1 MTRMRVMVNLFR
13 HKIFTGRRTVQD
25 VLTPEKLTHWASK
38 MGNLTMK
45 PQNMFGVVLWSDAAA
60 RKAVIWCE
68 DQGELAFYTPGEG
81 SIHDAPV
88 LDAGD
93 LISFEMIVQQNVRKV
108 SNPQVLMASHSPDL
122 PQKLRDGTSD
132 TTRDPVPLKK
142 RSPEKSEKVVSLS
155 ERFGVAA
162 CEKVACSG

>member
-1 MTRMRVMVNLFR
+1 
-13 HKIFTGRRTVQD
+13 
-25 VLTPEKLTHWASK
+25 
-38 MGNLTMK
+38 MK

-93 LISFEMIVQQNVRKV
+93 LISFDMIVQQNVRKV
-108 SNPQVLMASHSPDL
+108 SNPQILMASHSPDL
-122 PQKLRDGTSD
+122 PQKLRDGMPETAK
-132 TTRDPVPLKK
+132 DPVPLKI
-142 RSPEKSEKVVSLS
+142 RSPEKSEKVVSFS
-155 ERFGVAA
+155 DYFGVSAP
-162 CEKVACSG
+162 EKVACSG

>member
-1 MTRMRVMVNLFR
+1 
-13 HKIFTGRRTVQD
+13 
-25 VLTPEKLTHWASK
+25 
-38 MGNLTMK
+38 MK

-93 LISFEMIVQQNVRKV
+93 LISFDMIVQQNVRKV
-108 SNPQVLMASHSPDL
+108 SNPQILMASHSPDL
-122 PQKLRDGTSD
+122 PQKLRDGMPD
-132 TTRDPVPLKK
+132 TAKDPVPLKT
-142 RSPEKSEKVVSLS
+142 RSPEKSEKVVSFS
-155 ERFGVAA
+155 EYCGVSVR
-162 CEKVACSG
+162 EKVACSG

>member
-1 MTRMRVMVNLFR
+1 
-13 HKIFTGRRTVQD
+13 
-25 VLTPEKLTHWASK
+25 
-38 MGNLTMK
+38 MK

-93 LISFEMIVQQNVRKV
+93 LISFDMIIQQNVRKA
-108 SNPQVLMASHSPDL
+108 SNPQLLMASHSPDL
-122 PQKLRDGTSD
+122 PQKLRAGMSASANDARPIKAQG
-132 TTRDPVPLKK
+132 
-142 RSPEKSEKVVSLS
+142 SENVVSLS
-155 ERFGVAA
+155 TYFGVAQHA
-162 CEKVACSG
+162 KLACSG